1 MFQINGRQFP
11 AEAYYQRH
19 VTHPNI
25 IGLLDIFVHAEK
37 FVFVLER
44 PEVSLDLF
52 EAIDAR
58 DGMPEDEGRRFFRQ
72 ILDATI
78 ACEEQGILHRDLK
91 PENIIIDVKARE
103 AKLTDFGLACETQD
117 DPFSHFVGTQHY
129 CPPEFYSH
137 HSFYGTSATIWQLGF
152 LLNEMLTGEMPY
164 VKPRMALYMKPSI
177 SKHLSED
184 AHSLISWMLSRDPDE
199 RPNLQQIKQHPWLN
213 KPGCN

>member
-1 MFQINGRQFP
+1 M
-11 AEAYYQRH
+11 
-19 VTHPNI
+19 
-25 IGLLDIFVHAEK
+25 HAEK

-58 DGMPEDEGRRFFRQ
+58 DGMPEDEGRRFFWQ

-117 DPFSHFVGTQHY
+117 DPFSHFVG
-129 CPPEFYSH
+129 E
-137 HSFYGTSATIWQLGF
+137 
-152 LLNEMLTGEMPY
+152 
-164 VKPRMALYMKPSI
+164 
-177 SKHLSED
+177 
-184 AHSLISWMLSRDPDE
+184 
-199 RPNLQQIKQHPWLN
+199 
-213 KPGCN
+213 